1 MITTVQ
7 LKIRSVITN
16 NSDAA
21 HFINVIQTGK
31 DNRSYDFHLR
41 IRTPVHKAGFIYDVI
56 SR

>member
-7 LKIRSVITN
+7 LRIRSVITN